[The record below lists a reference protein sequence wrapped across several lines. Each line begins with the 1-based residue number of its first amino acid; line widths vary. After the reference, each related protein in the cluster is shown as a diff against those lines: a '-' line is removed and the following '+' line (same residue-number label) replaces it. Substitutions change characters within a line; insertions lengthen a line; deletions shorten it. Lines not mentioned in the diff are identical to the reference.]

1 MTYRPNSALGEWV
14 IEEAKRLATP
24 PAEVTF
30 DLAAYHGK
38 LSAVEALRGRE
49 GWLRLDRVT
58 LKSLDREDFLLFSAL
73 TAEGEF
79 LDPEIVGS
87 MFKLGQ
93 STAAVDTPDARTAE
107 RLEANARQYAKA
119 TASQVAEENNV
130 HFKEATDKILRWSE
144 DQIAA
149 ATHRIETLRARQFE
163 VERQIRHARTLD
175 EQMPLQKEL
184 DQIRREVRRARANVT
199 TIEDET
205 DQKRSRLLDALQRKL
220 VPEVEREELFT
231 LKWRV
236 I

>member
-1 MTYRPNSALGEWV
+1 M
-14 IEEAKRLATP
+14 
-24 PAEVTF
+24 
-30 DLAAYHGK
+30 
-38 LSAVEALRGRE
+38 EALRGRE

-79 LDPEIVGS
+79 LDPEIGGS

>member
-1 MTYRPNSALGEWV
+1 
-14 IEEAKRLATP
+14 
-24 PAEVTF
+24 
-30 DLAAYHGK
+30 
-38 LSAVEALRGRE
+38 
-49 GWLRLDRVT
+49 
-58 LKSLDREDFLLFSAL
+58 
-73 TAEGEF
+73 
-79 LDPEIVGS
+79 
-87 MFKLGQ
+87 MFRLGQ